1 VDDGAWERLLA
12 VVVPMIA
19 FLGGLDPEL
28 LIQRG
33 GLVLLAAIVF
43 AESGLLFGF
52 FLPGD
57 SLLFA
62 AGAATATMAG
72 ELPSIWAVLVV
83 VIVAAV
89 AGDQVGYL
97 FGQRA
102 GKTLAHRH
110 PSRFFRPEHL
120 RRSEAFVARHGP
132 RAVVLARFVPIV
144 RTFAPIVAG
153 IGVMRYRTFVT
164 FNILGGV
171 LWGGGITMLGH
182 LVGGIGVI
190 RDNLE
195 LAIVVIVAVSLMPVA
210 VEAWRHRRMPAEP
223 PVEQSPL
230 GATDEGSGSPLL

>member
-1 VDDGAWERLLA
+1 
-12 VVVPMIA
+12 VVVPVIA
-19 FLGGLDPEL
+19 VLGGLDPEL

-33 GLVLLAAIVF
+33 GLLLLAAIVF

-62 AGAATATMAG
+62 AGAATATIGG
-72 ELPSIWAVLVV
+72 ELPSIGVVLVV

-89 AGDQVGYL
+89 TGDQVGYL
-97 FGQRA
+97 FGRRV
-102 GKTLAHRH
+102 GTTLAKRP

-120 RRSEAFVARHGP
+120 RRSEAFVARHGS

-153 IGVMRYRTFVT
+153 IGVMRYRTFVA
-164 FNILGGV
+164 FNIVGGV

-190 RDNLE
+190 RNNLE
-195 LAIVVIVAVSLMPVA
+195 LVIVVIVGVSLVPVA
-210 VEAWRHRRMPAEP
+210 VEAWRHRRLTDKPPA
-223 PVEQSPL
+223 EQSPL
-230 GATDEGSGSPLL
+230 GITDDGSRSRLR